1 MPGMSGGEGLWG
13 ARAVCVGQFGGTD
26 ALWHPQVG
34 AWAPWAA
41 LCQPGS
47 AAGAGLALRI
57 SPHIPGIGTSEQPSP
72 RAGAGLVLDP
82 TAPSSLL

>member
-13 ARAVCVGQFGGTD
+13 AGAVCVGRFGGTV
-26 ALWHPQVG
+26 LLP
-34 AWAPWAA
+34 WAPWAA

-47 AAGAGLALRI
+47 TAGAGLALGI

-72 RAGAGLVLDP
+72 RAGVGLVLDP
-82 TAPSSLL
+82 PSSLL